1 MSASLGQ
8 LETREIRA
16 GQGSKSVTEVMKLLC
31 QWRQLHEPRVLLQ
44 SLVKLTPLM

>member
-16 GQGSKSVTEVMKLLC
+16 GQGSKGTLIMRQCV
-31 QWRQLHEPRVLLQ
+31 QWRQLHEPRVLYL
-44 SLVKLTPLM
+44 SPVKLTPLM